1 MIDTR
6 KQFLLEE
13 LRDIMKQE
21 YLKRIRGENHIE
33 ELIVIIL
40 EFFEECKIE
49 ED

>member
-21 YLKRIRGENHIE
+21 YLKRINSNNLR
-33 ELIVIIL
+33 IL
-40 EFFEECKIE
+40 
-49 ED
+49 